1 LGSQK
6 VAEKLFTDV
15 LGNTPSIAGRAIAMI
30 DLAGGWD
37 AFVERIKI
45 DLFGMSKDSK
55 DKK

>member
-1 LGSQK
+1 MGSQK